1 MTQLKSTCQSNSQSR
16 ISLVEYLQ
24 LISET
29 KQIDAEKEVE
39 LIRSIGERDTDASEE
54 LIKSNLGL
62 VISIAKQYQNMGL
75 SLCDLILEGN
85 LGLLSAVERLVPS
98 KNFNF
103 AAYATGWIRQS
114 ILQALTEHFWMS
126 NLKSKK
132 SGYEG
137 QINVVLHQLNK
148 NFLSKPII
156 HEHLEEPEILT
167 PIGATTSTR
176 RSVSRRMNSIH
187 VL

>member
-103 AAYATGWIRQS
+103 TAYATGWIRQS

-167 PIGATTSTR
+167 PIGATNSTR